1 MPGCPGG
8 VGGCCVLPHER
19 PYRGGPYWP
28 AHVARPVC
36 GNQLH
41 RSAFL
46 FLYGVASLG
55 QVLLRGKCPFQVFVG
70 RGGGPP
76 GRPRFDPPAQA
87 QGDQWPKA
95 RPKPKST
102 RGDQWEVR
110 TGLKT
115 CSGIPGRVR
124 GEGGQSGT
132 GRQGPLEVR
141 EEAAKSRY
149 GVTSGKKAPGD
160 LASS

>member
-1 MPGCPGG
+1 MRWPIGPQTFVGGTDDQSILRGLAPVSGARRAAGGGG
-8 VGGCCVLPHER
+8 VPLLLPVSSANPRE
-19 PYRGGPYWP
+19 
-28 AHVARPVC
+28 AH
-36 GNQLH
+36 
-41 RSAFL
+41 F
-46 FLYGVASLG
+46 SL
-55 QVLLRGKCPFQVFVG
+55 LWPFQVFVG
-70 RGGGPP
+70 RGGGTP

-110 TGLKT
+110 TGLKA

-132 GRQGPLEVR
+132 VRQGPLEVR
-141 EEAAKSRY
+141 DEAAKSRY